1 MSKET
6 AKQKDEE
13 VIIPLDKISDFP
25 NHPYKVK
32 NDEKM
37 QKMVESIKE
46 LGVIFPVIVRQKKD
60 GNYEMISGHRRKM
73 ASILAG
79 KKDIKCIVKQLTDDE
94 ATILMVDSNL
104 QREEVL
110 PSERAYSYKMKLEAI
125 KHQGKKL
132 EVTSNQIGGKN
143 NETAHI
149 LGEEQGDSGTQ
160 VRRYIRLT
168 ELLPEILEKVDDKRI
183 AFNPAVEISYLTK
196 EEQAMLLDAMECN
209 DATPSLGQAIAMK
222 KLSQAGM
229 LTQEAI
235 DSTMEQIKPNQIPKI
250 KFNDERIRKVLPKS
264 LTEEKIEDYVIEAI
278 NFYNKYLKQKQIG
291 ER

>member
-37 QKMVESIKE
+37 QKMGESIKE

-235 DSTMEQIKPNQIPKI
+235 DSTMAQIKPNQIPKI

>member
-235 DSTMEQIKPNQIPKI
+235 DYTMAQIKPNQIPKI

>member
-1 MSKET
+1 
-6 AKQKDEE
+6 
-13 VIIPLDKISDFP
+13 
-25 NHPYKVK
+25 
-32 NDEKM
+32 
-37 QKMVESIKE
+37 
-46 LGVIFPVIVRQKKD
+46 
-60 GNYEMISGHRRKM
+60 M

-235 DSTMEQIKPNQIPKI
+235 DSTMAQIKPNQIPKI

>member
-37 QKMVESIKE
+37 KKMVESIKE

-79 KKDIKCIVKQLTDDE
+79 KKDIKCIVKQLTNDE

-235 DSTMEQIKPNQIPKI
+235 DSTMAQIKPNQIPKI

>member
-37 QKMVESIKE
+37 KKMVESIKE

-143 NETAHI
+143 NETVHI

-235 DSTMEQIKPNQIPKI
+235 DSTMAQIKPNQIPKI